1 MFYYLGKYFL
11 QDFTPLR
18 VLSYISFRGVLAAIT
33 ALLISFIVSPSIIR
47 ALKQFKLGQSVR
59 EDGPQDHL
67 IKSGTPT
74 MGGVIM
80 IVSVTLSTL
89 IWQRFDNFYTW
100 LVLFALIGF
109 GVLGFIDD
117 YLKIKLRNSDGV
129 SAKMKMIIQLTLS
142 LIIFALLKAHVM
154 MHINSPEINIH
165 QYFSLIYIP
174 FLKEAIIDLGWI
186 YFPLVVVILIGA
198 SNATNLT
205 DGLDGLLTGLL
216 IFAFGAFM
224 IIAYVSGR
232 ADFAKYLN
240 IPYIMGSS
248 ELVIPAMAIIGAC
261 IGFLWYNSHPA
272 EIFMGDVGSLAFGA
286 TLGVFSIILKKE
298 ILLILI
304 GGVFVLE
311 ALSVMLQ
318 VGYFRYTKK
327 RYGTGKRIFRM
338 APLHHHYEIT
348 WKEQLQDLGKPWS
361 ETKVVIRFW
370 IIGILFTLV
379 ALATLKLQ

>member
-1 MFYYLGKYFL
+1 MLFWLGEQFL
-11 QDFTPLR
+11 QDFPPLR
-18 VLSYISFRGVLAAIT
+18 VLSYISFRGIFAAIT

-47 ALKQFKLGQSVR
+47 ALKRFKLGQSVR
-59 EDGPQDHL
+59 TDGPQDHL

-80 IVSVTLSTL
+80 IVSILIATLL
-89 IWQRFDNFYTW
+89 WQRFDSFYTW
-100 LVLFALIGF
+100 IILLSLLGF
-109 GVLGFIDD
+109 GALGFVDD
-117 YLKIKLRNSDGV
+117 YLKIKLKNSDGV
-129 SAKMKMIIQLTLS
+129 SAKMKIIVQVGLS
-142 LIIFALLKAHVM
+142 LLIVALIKAHVM
-154 MHINSPEINIH
+154 AHMHDDVPSLGEN
-165 QYFSLIYIP
+165 FSLLYLP
-174 FLKEAIIDLGWI
+174 FFKEAVIDLGWV
-186 YFPLVVVILIGA
+186 YFPFVMVILIGT

-224 IIAYVSGR
+224 VIAYISGR
-232 ADFAKYLN
+232 ADFSSYLN
-240 IPYIMGSS
+240 IPHIQGSS

-286 TLGVFSIILKKE
+286 TLGIFSIILKKE
-298 ILLILI
+298 ILLIII
-304 GGVFVLE
+304 GGVFVME
-311 ALSVMLQ
+311 ALSVMIQ

-327 RYGTGKRIFRM
+327 RYGTGRRILRM
-338 APLHHHYEIT
+338 APLHHHFEIT
-348 WKEQLQDLGKPWS
+348 WKEARSDQSKPWS

-370 IIGILFTLV
+370 ILGILFTLF